1 MNKLVR
7 IFTLLLCLTLLL
19 GSVPLALAQESQQV
33 LQIHTVEDFLRFAQD
48 CRLDTYSQNITVVLC
63 CTVDL
68 TGKDFE
74 PIASFSGT
82 FEGNGHTIQGLTLT
96 NAGSSQ
102 GLFRYLTETAVVR
115 DLHVRGTVTPAGSA
129 SQVGGIVGS
138 NAGRLEKC
146 SFTGLVSGSDY
157 VGGIAGTNALS
168 GMIENCR
175 VSGTVHGSHFTGGI
189 AGENLGVLRRCSNSS
204 QVNTTAEQNSI
215 ALEDIT
221 LDSLMDT
228 ESAATVTDIG
238 GIAGS
243 SSGVIRECENLSSVG
258 YPLIGYNIG
267 GIAGSSSGYITGCTN
282 RGNVEG
288 RKEAGG
294 IAGQLIPAVSMRFE
308 EDAIQTLRQQMDTM
322 SSLTSQAS
330 GRLQSSAGVLQGQFD
345 SLKTQLGI
353 AHDAMD
359 SLIPDRE
366 DPSLPDLDAIQAAQN
381 ALSSSMS
388 SISGTLN
395 SMGSATESALGSSY
409 QSIQAISHQMNIIGG
424 TLSNAQDNLGGT
436 VADVSDADTEA
447 DTTAKIE
454 NCRNLARVSGDLNIG
469 GIVGAIAFENTMDP
483 EEDLYIDG
491 SVSAN
496 FDCQFRAVVLHC
508 ENGAAIT
515 GKKQNVGGIVGWM
528 TMGLAKGCVNMA
540 QVEAA
545 AADYVGGIAGKA
557 QGAIRLCAHRGA
569 VSGSTYV
576 GGIAGT
582 AQAITDCAALVAL
595 TNPSECF
602 GGILGSGD
610 TALLSGNHY
619 LSAGADP
626 GGVDGISYDGIAQA
640 LEAAAFFALEN
651 VPQEYSSVTLRFVLD
666 ENTTETLVLPY
677 GTRLESSH
685 FPTLPDKSGT
695 ESAWEGTLHPGDPV
709 HFDSVIRAV
718 YTSRQYTLESA
729 LVDRLGRPLLLAQ
742 GDFLP
747 EARVELEKLD
757 TEAIE
762 AWTLELPHSDTSL
775 KLRYLLPKDH
785 GADAVALEGLVEE
798 QWIPLDFTAQG
809 SYLVFTAPEG
819 LRAIRLN
826 AVEPEPSPYLLPAIL
841 GGAVLLTVLVVV
853 LAVRRKKKK
862 SAPQP
867 DPQTPALP

>member
-1 MNKLVR
+1 MRKSIL
-7 IFTLLLCLTLLL
+7 ILICLTLVL
-19 GSVPLALAQESQQV
+19 STAVPVLAAQGEVRILS
-33 LQIHTVEDFLRFAQD
+33 TEDFLAFAEN

-515 GKKQNVGGIVGWM
+515 GKKQNVGGICGWM
-528 TMGLAKGCVNMA
+528 SMGLLKNCLSTGTMVND
-540 QVEAA
+540 
-545 AADYVGGIAGKA
+545 AADYVGGICGRSI
-557 QGAIRLCAHRGA
+557 GYIRGCMARCAL
-569 VSGSTYV
+569 SGDTWV
-576 GGIAGT
+576 GGIAGSGST
-582 AQAITDCAALVAL
+582 VSQCYAMVAL
-595 TNPSECF
+595 EGYTEKA
-602 GGILGSGD
+602 GAILGQVESTPDLEENYYLPIGD
-610 TALLSGNHY
+610 ET
-619 LSAGADP
+619 GA
-626 GGVDGISYDGIAQA
+626 VDGINYEAQA
-640 LEAAAFFALEN
+640 QSMPANDFLKLDVLPDSFRSVTVRFFFDNGTVQSVTVPFASRLSDSQIPAIPKKDDCEGTWLGDTLPTEQLFFDAEFTVGYEARLSALESHQTGRN
-651 VPQEYSSVTLRFVLD
+651 GLPIL
-666 ENTTETLVLPY
+666 LV
-677 GTRLESSH
+677 
-685 FPTLPDKSGT
+685 
-695 ESAWEGTLHPGDPV
+695 
-709 HFDSVIRAV
+709 
-718 YTSRQYTLESA
+718 
-729 LVDRLGRPLLLAQ
+729 Q

-747 EARVELEKLD
+747 GTVFRMDALESQALD
-757 TEAIE
+757 
-762 AWTLELPHSDTSL
+762 AWSLSLPEDQETLT
-775 KLRYLLPKDH
+775 LRYLLP
-785 GADAVALEGLVEE
+785 EGLRADGVLM
-798 QWIPLDFTAQG
+798 QIQTADGSWQAVPFTVNG
-809 SYLVFTAPEG
+809 SYLVFTIPGDAQAMALEQAP
-819 LRAIRLN
+819 AD
-826 AVEPEPSPYLLPAIL
+826 YTDYIL
-841 GGAVLLTVLVVV
+841 IGAGALVLIVLISTVLIVR
-853 LAVRRKKKK
+853 AAKKKRRK
-862 SAPQP
+862 
-867 DPQTPALP
+867 